1 MNTVNVVWRQ
11 ACSIKNKS
19 DELVQDSDVPANYSQ
34 ELSQHSSAIVLQAA
48 CADGHEEPVLCS
60 NIASELQE
68 LQSTIW
74 EFLKNCVNEKLRSL
88 ANRLYYACSNFKR
101 LLRKK
106 IAQAKAKIKQVV
118 NNTAAPLIETPQST
132 SQYVLAPQ
140 IT

>member
-48 CADGHEEPVLCS
+48 CADWHEEPVLCS

-74 EFLKNCVNEKLRSL
+74 EFLKNLDALIDGPFILKERDLTCKFRGSRNQ
-88 ANRLYYACSNFKR
+88 R
-101 LLRKK
+101 LLHLKNGK
-106 IAQAKAKIKQVV
+106 ITKV
-118 NNTAAPLIETPQST
+118 E
-132 SQYVLAPQ
+132 
-140 IT
+140 